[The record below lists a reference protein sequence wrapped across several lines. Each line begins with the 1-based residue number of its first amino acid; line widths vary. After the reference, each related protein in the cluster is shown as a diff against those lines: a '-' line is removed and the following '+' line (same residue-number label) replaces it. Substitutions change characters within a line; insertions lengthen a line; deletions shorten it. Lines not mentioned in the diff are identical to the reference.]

1 MINIDK
7 IKDILDKDGYIILK
21 KALKLKNIKAL
32 TSIVTKIFSA
42 HAKLGEDIY
51 STCVRLG
58 SEDKELLYRI
68 YQYSQSML
76 VMDNLRQECFQYA
89 KPLFP
94 KDSIFIDIDSHVIVN
109 LPHDDRIGWGWH
121 QESTYH
127 PEIESCIGF
136 WFPFLESST
145 RSNGTMSVLRGSNR
159 LGRLPYTIH
168 KPSNDS
174 ATTLVPDNM
183 EQFQSQFPEVYCFLD
198 PTDLLIF
205 HMNLLHRTNPNT
217 SDRPRF
223 TGIVRIACIDHI
235 PGQFGKIT

>member
-1 MINIDK
+1 MKLNQLHIRTR
-7 IKDILDKDGYIILK
+7 IKQRLLNKYGLRFLK
-21 KALKLKNIKAL
+21 VKKQDFHG
-32 TSIVTKIFSA
+32 KIFQ
-42 HAKLGEDIY
+42 LVGMQI
-51 STCVRLG
+51 RL
-58 SEDKELLYRI
+58 
-68 YQYSQSML
+68 
-76 VMDNLRQECFQYA
+76 DNLRQECFQYA

-168 KPSNDS
+168 KPSNNS

-183 EQFQSQFPEVYCFLD
+183 EQFQSHFPEVYCFLD

-205 HMNLLHRTNPNT
+205 HMDLLSSHRKGN
-217 SDRPRF
+217 S
-223 TGIVRIACIDHI
+223 
-235 PGQFGKIT
+235 